1 MPLKLIGHMMA
12 AIAMICAAGL
22 TTRPSA
28 AVTAEVAR
36 KCQALKQLAFPPRE
50 IGNPAAGSD
59 KGSGAD
65 QAAFFRKCVA
75 NGGTVDDRND
85 RKK

>member
-1 MPLKLIGHMMA
+1 MPLKSVGPMMA
-12 AIAMICAAGL
+12 ALAVICAACFNPG
-22 TTRPSA
+22 PA
-28 AVTAEVAR
+28 GAVTAEVAR
-36 KCQALKQLAFPPRE
+36 KCQALKQRTFPPRE

-65 QAAFFRKCVA
+65 QAAFFRKCIA

>member
-1 MPLKLIGHMMA
+1 MPRKFIMIA
-12 AIAMICAAGL
+12 AVAVVSAGGL
-22 TTRPSA
+22 TTGPSA

-36 KCQALKQLAFPPRE
+36 QCQALKQRAFPPRE

-59 KGSGAD
+59 KGTGAQ

-75 NGGTVDDRND
+75 NGGEVDDP
-85 RKK
+85 KK

>member
-1 MPLKLIGHMMA
+1 MPLKFVGHLVA
-12 AIAMICAAGL
+12 AVAIICACFIAG
-22 TTRPSA
+22 PSA

-36 KCQALKQLAFPPRE
+36 KCQALKQAAFPPRE

-75 NGGTVDDRND
+75 NGGTIDDRND

>member
-1 MPLKLIGHMMA
+1 MMTAVAIIGVS
-12 AIAMICAAGL
+12 CLTAGA
-22 TTRPSA
+22 SA

-36 KCQALKQLAFPPRE
+36 KCQALKQRAFPPRE

-59 KGSGAD
+59 KGTGAV

-75 NGGTVDDRND
+75 NGGEIDDRND
-85 RKK
+85 PKK